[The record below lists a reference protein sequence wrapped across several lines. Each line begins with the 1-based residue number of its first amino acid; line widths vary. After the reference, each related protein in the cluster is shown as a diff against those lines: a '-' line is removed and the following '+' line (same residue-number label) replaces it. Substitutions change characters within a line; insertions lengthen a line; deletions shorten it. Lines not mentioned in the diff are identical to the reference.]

1 MTIHTHIHQ
10 NYCQLC
16 DFVKKM
22 NDFHSQYAANRIQF
36 LLLLMASTS
45 TYKIFGIYCLESD
58 LRSTFKRLITSLLC
72 VYVFNTINFRH
83 IETLFTPMKT
93 HIEKLLSSKMFT
105 LMVLFGERT
114 WRKEF
119 VSLLFLFFH
128 RHCVLSRLHQVKLC
142 ISHLHLMECDFTC
155 LFSPSSISVK
165 FLFSSWYFTCF
176 VITPMHTKRSRK
188 SSNLIE
194 SQWT

>member
-1 MTIHTHIHQ
+1 MTTHTHTHQ

-16 DFVKKM
+16 DFVKKI
-22 NDFHSQYAANRIQF
+22 NDFHLQYAANRIQF

-58 LRSTFKRLITSLLC
+58 LRSTFKRLITSPLC

-105 LMVLFGERT
+105 LMVLFGGT
-114 WRKEF
+114 NVKKSICVF
-119 VSLLFLFFH
+119 IIIFFSIDIVCC
-128 RHCVLSRLHQVKLC
+128 RVC
-142 ISHLHLMECDFTC
+142 I
-155 LFSPSSISVK
+155 K
-165 FLFSSWYFTCF
+165 
-176 VITPMHTKRSRK
+176 
-188 SSNLIE
+188 
-194 SQWT
+194 